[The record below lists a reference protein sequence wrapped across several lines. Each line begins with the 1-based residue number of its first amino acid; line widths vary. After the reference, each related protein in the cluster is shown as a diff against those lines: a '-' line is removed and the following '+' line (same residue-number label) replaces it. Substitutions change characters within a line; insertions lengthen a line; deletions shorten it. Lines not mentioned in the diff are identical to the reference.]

1 MMNSLMQSIVSFLF
15 PAHCFVC
22 KKSGEV
28 LCGNCLHAIYPPLDT
43 PHHFI
48 SARYSYKDKR
58 MKKIIHA
65 IKFFH
70 RKDLIIP
77 LSHELLP
84 LLPRINGNLVLVP
97 VPMPHFRR
105 LLRGY
110 NQSELL
116 AHKLSSLSGVPVDTS
131 ILKRNISPTRQV
143 TTHNRKER
151 LRNQKNTFITHKDLA
166 GREIIIIDDVTTT
179 GATLS
184 EAKKV
189 LDRAGASKVHAIT
202 IAH

>member
-1 MMNSLMQSIVSFLF
+1 MNSLAQSIVNFLF
-15 PAHCFVC
+15 PTHCFVC
-22 KKSGEV
+22 KKSDVV
-28 LCGNCLHAIYPPLDT
+28 LCDKCLHAMHPPLDT

-70 RKDLIIP
+70 RKDLIRP
-77 LSHELLP
+77 LSRELLP
-84 LLPRINGNLVLVP
+84 LLPHINGNLVLVP
-97 VPMPHFRR
+97 VPMPRFRR

-116 AHKLSSLSGVPVDTS
+116 AHTLSSLSGIPVDTS
-131 ILKRNISPTRQV
+131 ILIRRTSPARQV

-151 LRNQKNTFITHKDLA
+151 LRNQKNTFITYKDLT